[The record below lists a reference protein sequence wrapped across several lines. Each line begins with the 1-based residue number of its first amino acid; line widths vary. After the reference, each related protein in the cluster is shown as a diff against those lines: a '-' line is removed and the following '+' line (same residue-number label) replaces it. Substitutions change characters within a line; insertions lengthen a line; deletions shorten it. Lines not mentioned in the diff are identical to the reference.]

1 LDGYAVRGDD
11 TLHASEDHPVTLKVI
26 GKIYAGEVF
35 SGEVARGECVR
46 LMTGAP
52 IPRGADSVIRQ
63 EDTDNPPVEKE
74 DLCDRSCDVKIY
86 KGVAPWQN
94 YCYAGEDYR
103 QDDILLRK
111 GDVLSGMTI
120 GVAAGAGRE
129 KVLVYRKPVV
139 SVISTGDELMSP
151 GERLLPGKIYDS
163 NLFLVAG
170 RLKDLGLTDVRF
182 GRCVDDASAMGQRI
196 REAAGYSDLI
206 ITTGGVSVGEKDIMH
221 QVPED
226 LKGEKLF
233 WKVAMKPGGVTLAF
247 LYERESDKIPVVCLT
262 GNPYGVAANFELL
275 LRPMMEKL
283 TGNPSW
289 KSKRLLC
296 RLENDSPKRGGRRRY
311 LRGHIE
317 EETRGERRVRIL
329 DGSHA
334 SGTLSTMAAC
344 NCLVEIPENGS
355 GRAGEYVTV
364 YVL

>member
-1 LDGYAVRGDD
+1 
-11 TLHASEDHPVTLKVI
+11 VTLKVV

-35 SGEVARGECVR
+35 SGEVSKGECVR

-52 IPRGADSVIRQ
+52 IPLGADAVIRQ
-63 EDTDNPPVEKE
+63 EDTDNPAIEK
-74 DLCDRSCDVKIY
+74 DNLDNRICDVKIY

-94 YCYAGEDYR
+94 YCYAGEDYKKN
-103 QDDILLRK
+103 DILLRR
-111 GDVLSGMTI
+111 GDVLNGMSI

-129 KVLVYRKPVV
+129 KVLVYRMPVV

-170 RLKDLGLTDVRF
+170 RLKDLGLSDVRF
-182 GRCVDDASAMGQRI
+182 SRCVDDVSAMSERI
-196 REAAGYSDLI
+196 LEAAKQSDLI

-221 QVPED
+221 QVLED

-233 WKVAMKPGGVTLAF
+233 WKVAIKPGGVTLAF
-247 LYERESDKIPVVCLT
+247 MYERESDKIPVVCLT

-283 TGNPSW
+283 TGNPLW
-289 KSKRLLC
+289 KSERLRC
-296 RLENDSPKRGGRRRY
+296 RLENDSPKRGGRRRF
-311 LRGHIE
+311 LRGHLE
-317 EETRGERRVRIL
+317 DGTQGERRVRFL

-355 GRAGEYVTV
+355 GKAGEYVEV